1 MSYANFN
8 LLPSNLCF
16 ALIYIFFHTRF
27 TPTSSMLASKYK
39 LSINFYS
46 HVSRVLIK
54 RGSTRMA
61 TISAPVQDFVSS
73 NQRYLRS
80 KRVIDI
86 LFTILIL
93 PFLFLVMVV
102 VAVVIRIDSEGPIF
116 FRQRRVRQGGVEF

>member
-16 ALIYIFFHTRF
+16 THIYIFFHTRF
-27 TPTSSMLASKYK
+27 TPTSIMLASKYK

-61 TISAPVQDFVSS
+61 TLSAPVQDVVSS
-73 NQRYLRS
+73 NHRYLRT
-80 KRVIDI
+80 KRGIDI

-93 PFLFLVMVV
+93 PFLLLVMVV
-102 VAVVIRIDSEGPIF
+102 VAGVFCIF
-116 FRQRRVRQGGVEF
+116 FGVV